1 MLRARS
7 SRPRLH
13 RACKLRHLCERRM
26 FALRGDVQRAPCRA
40 RVAWRNIPSMKKSFT
55 LADANRTLPLV
66 SRIARDLV
74 QRYPAWR
81 DLVDEF
87 ELLTSSQRVDDPDP
101 RVADLERRVTA
112 VAREIDGYIL
122 ELTELGA
129 VVREPYDSGLV
140 DFPGSHDGRAIFFC
154 WRLGE
159 ETIEHWH
166 ERDGGFAGRQPI
178 DALEFADR

>member
-1 MLRARS
+1 MSSCSMPAQVTPSGRPFAPRS
-7 SRPRLH
+7 G
-13 RACKLRHLCERRM
+13 AE
-26 FALRGDVQRAPCRA
+26 RAPCRA
-40 RVAWRNIPSMKKSFT
+40 SLARRNIPSMKKSFT
-55 LADANRTLPLV
+55 LSEANRTLPLV
-66 SRIARDLV
+66 SRIVRDLV

-112 VAREIDGYIL
+112 LAREIDGYII

-166 ERDGGFAGRQPI
+166 ERNGGFAGRQPI